1 MFPSRSAVARHTQ
14 KRQNRNDTDIIDS
27 FIWMDKYFLHDH
39 RLFETAQI
47 YNPRACFKTI
57 KVTKQGY
64 RQGKQQN
71 ENKAPFSHTELR
83 NDGDF

>member
-1 MFPSRSAVARHTQ
+1 MVSILILTTRV
-14 KRQNRNDTDIIDS
+14 
-27 FIWMDKYFLHDH
+27 
-39 RLFETAQI
+39 
-47 YNPRACFKTI
+47 CFKTI

-64 RQGKQQN
+64 RQGKQQH